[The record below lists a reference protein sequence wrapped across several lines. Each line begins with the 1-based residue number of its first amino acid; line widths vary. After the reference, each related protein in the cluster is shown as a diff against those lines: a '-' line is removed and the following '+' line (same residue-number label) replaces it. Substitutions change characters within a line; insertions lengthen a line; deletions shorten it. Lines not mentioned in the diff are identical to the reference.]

1 MGRGQRAPSKR
12 EQRSREMLTGCMP
25 YTLRRRFA
33 TTLVLESWE
42 GDEKERIK
50 LEEMDTDDTGG
61 DDIKDDGLV
70 LSKVSDIKLF
80 YEEGLWGLA
89 IGDGRSDCR
98 ERLVSGRRNMGQTYK
113 ELGRG
118 QQRGMRREE
127 EGE

>member
-1 MGRGQRAPSKR
+1 
-12 EQRSREMLTGCMP
+12 MLTGCMP

-42 GDEKERIK
+42 RDEKERMK

-70 LSKVSDIKLF
+70 LSKVGDIKLF

-98 ERLVSGRRNMGQTYK
+98 ERLVIRRKAEGQTYR
-113 ELGRG
+113 ELGRE
-118 QQRGMRREE
+118 QQREMRLEE